1 MELSDYLQG
10 GDILDFINQYL
21 EDLDNKE
28 KEENRPKMDFKTL
41 AKLTSMSCGLKRT
54 MSEKEKSGITTSDH
68 KGVIRSK
75 SLKSKSNSTRLSE
88 ETRSRSRLDS
98 GIGDDS
104 VFIESGFKSRAGY
117 NGGHT
122 VDTHKR
128 RTKSSSALSS
138 SRGRSRLSSIN
149 DNLFLENGEKSPS
162 LGDDSN
168 VFE

>member
-28 KEENRPKMDFKTL
+28 REENRPKMDFKTL

-54 MSEKEKSGITTSDH
+54 NSDKAKSGVTASDH
-68 KGVIRSK
+68 KEGVTRSK
-75 SLKSKSNSTRLSE
+75 SLKSKNGSTRPPE

-104 VFIESGFKSRAGY
+104 VFSASR
-117 NGGHT
+117 
-122 VDTHKR
+122 
-128 RTKSSSALSS
+128 
-138 SRGRSRLSSIN
+138 RSTMSDIRLLKGI
-149 DNLFLENGEKSPS
+149 
-162 LGDDSN
+162 
-168 VFE
+168 

>member
-28 KEENRPKMDFKTL
+28 REENRPKMDFKTA

-54 MSEKEKSGITTSDH
+54 MSDKAKSEITTSDH

-75 SLKSKSNSTRLSE
+75 SLKSKNNSSRPPE

-104 VFIESGFKSRAGY
+104 VFSASRRSTMSDIRLLKGICTCFLASGWCLYSFTETFSVFKKNIEKVWDIKKFV
-117 NGGHT
+117 T
-122 VDTHKR
+122 
-128 RTKSSSALSS
+128 
-138 SRGRSRLSSIN
+138 
-149 DNLFLENGEKSPS
+149 
-162 LGDDSN
+162 
-168 VFE
+168 